1 MFGFRD
7 SDRFRI
13 EDGVVKHHR
22 EGIEY
27 RDRLMDGVELDK
39 SLKWDS
45 EIMVK
50 IIFLDDK
57 QEIVGERNVVKM
69 IDEKHKEY
77 AKSRGERK
85 FKRKRKIPVKN
96 KKYPTKPKRW
106 KKRLSKVANHIDL
119 PHMFDEECE
128 CEGIADELNEK
139 FWKQKEEREKKIDDI
154 MYMIWDKYRVNNNS
168 WDFLYDSS
176 ESSSDEEVV

>member
-22 EGIEY
+22 EGGEY
-27 RDRLMDGVELDK
+27 RDRLMDGVDLDK

-69 IDEKHKEY
+69 IDERHRDFKRGK
-77 AKSRGERK
+77 GERK
-85 FKRKRKIPVKN
+85 FKIKRKIPLKKN
-96 KKYPTKPKRW
+96 SHA
-106 KKRLSKVANHIDL
+106 L
-119 PHMFDEECE
+119 
-128 CEGIADELNEK
+128 
-139 FWKQKEEREKKIDDI
+139 
-154 MYMIWDKYRVNNNS
+154 
-168 WDFLYDSS
+168 
-176 ESSSDEEVV
+176 